1 MGRQRENERMR
12 SIGKT
17 RSEGRRTGAGKE
29 KGTREDKRGEGGSE
43 VETEERDDGAMC
55 VMIYK

>member
-1 MGRQRENERMR
+1 MR

-29 KGTREDKRGEGGSE
+29 KGTRVDKRGEGGGE